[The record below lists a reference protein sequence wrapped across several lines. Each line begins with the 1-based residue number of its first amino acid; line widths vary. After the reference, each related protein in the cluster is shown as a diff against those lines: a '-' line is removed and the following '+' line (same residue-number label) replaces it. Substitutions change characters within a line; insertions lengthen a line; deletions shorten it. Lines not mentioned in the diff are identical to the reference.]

1 MNKHS
6 LFKIKG
12 VNYSVILLHD
22 YKTKIL
28 YAISVKI

>member
-1 MNKHS
+1 MNRHS

-12 VNYSVILLHD
+12 VNYAVILLHD

>member
-1 MNKHS
+1 MNRHS
-6 LFKIKG
+6 LFKITG
-12 VNYSVILLHD
+12 VNYVVILLHN